1 MLFEA
6 FRQQREERPAAA
18 AFLVST
24 GDRALP
30 ISWRQFTDDVDAVAH
45 IIRQYVP
52 GSVIGILGENSYEWV
67 VVHAA
72 ILLSGATVT
81 PVDANLTAVEI
92 AERMKFVRAS
102 ALVYS
107 SLHAEKAHAVAKL
120 CPGLATGGFG
130 TRKTDRYV
138 EAARRAIA
146 ADPSQSLWANPPP
159 ATEGPYGFTA
169 SDRTAM
175 LVFTSGT
182 TSVPR
187 GAELT
192 LAGLEATVA
201 AWKTVLPMK
210 PGAHSLML
218 LPLHHIFGVC
228 TTYLMLSS
236 GVALGVCPDFRRIYD
251 AFERFRVNF
260 AFLVPALAEIL
271 AQKIQQKAPSAEE
284 ALGQP
289 IDWILTGGA
298 ALPRRTYE
306 HLTALGVKTLTGYG
320 LTETC
325 ALYSLT
331 SYRGDP
337 HVGAQGAVPSQPY
350 VEAKTSPAGELLVRG
365 PFVMK
370 GYYKEPERTA
380 KVLDPDGWYH
390 TGDLGR
396 IDADGFVWITGRAS
410 RTIILSSGKKIAPEE
425 LEEKLLALPGL
436 REAVVSGEGESR
448 EIRAEVYSAVSE
460 ETTRRVIGEL
470 NLTLP
475 VYKRITSVVVRTEP
489 FPRTSSGKIRLG

>member
-6 FRQQREERPAAA
+6 FRQQREERPSAA

-30 ISWRQFTDDVDAVAH
+30 ITWRQFTDDIDAVAH
-45 IIRQYVP
+45 IIRQFVP
-52 GSVIGILGENSYEWV
+52 GAVIGILGENSYEWV
-67 VVHAA
+67 VAHAA
-72 ILLSGATVT
+72 IILSGATVT
-81 PVDANLTAVEI
+81 PVDANLTPVEI
-92 AERMKFVRAS
+92 SERMKFVRAR

-107 SLHAEKAHAVAKL
+107 SLYEEKAHAVAKL

-138 EAARRAIA
+138 ESARRALA
-146 ADPSQSLWANPPP
+146 ADPLQSIWSSP
-159 ATEGPYGFTA
+159 GPKADPSTGISA

-192 LAGLEATVA
+192 LAALESTIV
-201 AWKTVLPMK
+201 AWKTLLPMTT
-210 PGAHSLML
+210 GEHSLML
-218 LPLHHIFGVC
+218 LPLHHIFGIC
-228 TTYLMLSS
+228 TTYLMLSC
-236 GVALGVCPDFRRIYD
+236 GVALGVCPDFRRVYD

-271 AQKIQQKAPSAEE
+271 AQKIQQKASTAEE

-325 ALYSLT
+325 ALFSLT
-331 SYRGDP
+331 SQRGDP
-337 HVGAQGAVPSQPY
+337 HVGAQGRVPKVPF
-350 VEAKTSPAGELLVRG
+350 VEAKVSSTGELLIRG

-370 GYYKEPERTA
+370 GYYKKPEHTA
-380 KVLDPDGWYH
+380 KVLEADGWYH

-396 IDADGFVWITGRAS
+396 IDDEGYVWITGRAS
-410 RTIILSSGKKIAPEE
+410 RTIILSSGKKVAPEE
-425 LEEKLLALPGL
+425 LEEKLLSLPGL
-436 REAVVSGEGESR
+436 REAVVSGEGETR
-448 EIRAEVYSAVSE
+448 DIRAEVYSVLSE
-460 ETTRRVIGEL
+460 ESTLKVIGEL

-475 VYKRITSVVVRTEP
+475 IYKRIKTIVVRKEP
-489 FPRTSSGKIRLG
+489 FPRTSSGKIRVG